1 MKILIASSNKELT
14 EYIFHIL
21 SISQPDW
28 KLATTD
34 SGKQC
39 VEAVKNGT
47 CADIIIMGMDLA
59 DDSCFKVI
67 EVIRCNSEVPI
78 VVVSNDKKIE
88 TLVRAFDAGANDYI
102 AKALNKD
109 VFVARL
115 KALHRRR
122 KWDMQVFKEDPKITI
137 RSNPD

>member
-1 MKILIASSNKELT
+1 MRILIASNNKELT

-39 VEAVKNGT
+39 VEAVKNGS
-47 CADIIIMGMDLA
+47 CPDIIIMGMDLA
-59 DDSCFKVI
+59 DDSCFKLI

-78 VVVSNDKKIE
+78 VVISNDKEID
-88 TLVRAFDAGANDYI
+88 TLVRAFNAGANDYI

-115 KALHRRR
+115 KALYRRR
-122 KWDMQVFKEDPKITI
+122 AWDMQAIKKRQQESLIKE
-137 RSNPD
+137 